1 MNTIYIT
8 RDPATGKIN
17 GISYGKPGRSSIETL
32 PEDHPEVQTYLHSQ
46 VGFPVLY
53 KWQLWLA
60 ALELEPPV
68 YKADILQA
76 ISSLAGKTLQEK
88 EAIRIMVE
96 DTQAYHREDP
106 RIDLLGQAMG
116 ITPLQM
122 DDLWRWAALI
132 QPAS

>member
-1 MNTIYIT
+1 MSTIYIT
-8 RDPATGKIN
+8 RDLATGKIN
-17 GISYGKPGRSSIETL
+17 GIFYGKPESSSTETL
-32 PEDHPEVQTYLHSQ
+32 PEDHPDVQAYLHSQ

-60 ALELEPPV
+60 ALELEPSV

-76 ISSLAGKTLQEK
+76 ISALADKTPQEK

-96 DTQAYHREDP
+96 DIQVYHREDP

-116 ITPLQM
+116 ITPVQM

>member
-1 MNTIYIT
+1 MNTVYIS
-8 RDPATGKIN
+8 RNAVTGKLN
-17 GISYGKPGRSSIETL
+17 GIFYGRPESSSVETL
-32 PEDHPEVQTYLHSQ
+32 PEEHPDVQAYLHSQ
-46 VGFPVLY
+46 AGFPVLY

-76 ISSLAGKTLQEK
+76 ISALADKTSQEK

-96 DTQAYHREDP
+96 DIQAYHREDP
-106 RIDLLGQAMG
+106 RIDLLGQAMR
-116 ITPLQM
+116 ITPVQM